1 MPRKPLRSV
10 ISEFVS
16 DEFYNSGLTMREFA
30 KKHQLSLGNVQKLLS
45 SDTKG
50 FNINTVDNIL
60 NGFDISIAE
69 IVERYG
75 EYET

>member
-30 KKHQLSLGNVQKLLS
+30 KKHQLSLGNIQKLLS